1 MNVLF
6 LSLDLF
12 SYGGIQRY
20 SRYLLQALRRS
31 PGVASIRIASLEAPD
46 GAGFEQRL
54 AVDAVGRGPVLLRKP
69 LFALD
74 AVRLAL
80 SGHTALVIC
89 DHINLAPLAYV
100 CGRLARRPYWLN
112 VYAIEVWGDLSFL
125 RRRALLGADVIV
137 SDCDFTRRYLEERY
151 PVLAG
156 RITVVPDCVDVECFV
171 PGSEGTAAR
180 TPTLLTVSRLAPGR
194 SKGHERVMRALVE
207 LRSRG
212 IEARYIIAG
221 DGADR
226 ARLEAIAEAA
236 GLRSSIEF
244 RGVVSDAE
252 LPALYRECDVF
263 ALVSGFKMD
272 GRPQGEGVPLVV
284 LEAQSSGKPVVT
296 SSRDG
301 SAESIADG
309 DTGILVDPADDRAI
323 TSALAR
329 LLSDAELRSRMGAA
343 ARRRA
348 ERQFSVEVFE
358 RRIGDVVA
366 RLSVSGPPVAVVA
379 EAQR

>member
-1 MNVLF
+1 M
-6 LSLDLF
+6 
-12 SYGGIQRY
+12 
-20 SRYLLQALRRS
+20 
-31 PGVASIRIASLEAPD
+31 
-46 GAGFEQRL
+46 
-54 AVDAVGRGPVLLRKP
+54 
-69 LFALD
+69 
-74 AVRLAL
+74 
-80 SGHTALVIC
+80 
-89 DHINLAPLAYV
+89 
-100 CGRLARRPYWLN
+100 
-112 VYAIEVWGDLSFL
+112 
-125 RRRALLGADVIV
+125 
-137 SDCDFTRRYLEERY
+137 
-151 PVLAG
+151 
-156 RITVVPDCVDVECFV
+156 
-171 PGSEGTAAR
+171 
-180 TPTLLTVSRLAPGR
+180 
-194 SKGHERVMRALVE
+194 MRALVE

-244 RGVVSDAE
+244 CGVVSDAE